1 MVPPLNAPKG
11 RSRPFL
17 DGFSLSL
24 LAIGAL
30 VFVVMGALDRAHR
43 QADERRYFFATSE
56 QELRY
61 ELTAAHLAVEE
72 FVAGDGRVD
81 PRRDVDD
88 RYAQALRRLDQLT
101 DDASPGDASR
111 LVDPLLA
118 DRIGALRAQVVA
130 LQALSRQRLA
140 VAGRSRVAD
149 DALDARFDKALNDAA
164 AASRA
169 ITEGLDAAVTR
180 ATRVLD
186 VLDVVLKLLVTLAF
200 VVGAVLVALRRR
212 AQRLA
217 FARLEARMDDAVS
230 QALAR
235 EARARALLNSSIDA
249 IVAADENGR
258 LTGCNPAAERLFGYA
273 EAELKGMDSRELMGE
288 PYHSLTEAQ
297 MGAYLK
303 RAREEGRGVS
313 EIVTGRRRDG
323 RDLVLDMSLSAVR
336 SGDKDVFMA
345 VMRDIGDRLA
355 AEQRFQAIFDHATS
369 AHFLLRRT
377 AITDC
382 NDAAVRLFAARDKVA
397 LGALRLGALLPEHQ
411 PDGEPSL
418 TVIELHL
425 QRDRARGAHVTELQC
440 RRLNG
445 ELFPAE
451 VTFTPVEVVG
461 EAITLF
467 EVRDLSERR
476 QSEQALV
483 VAKETAEAA
492 ARAKSQFLAT
502 VSHEIRTPMN
512 GIIGMTGLLL
522 ESDLDE
528 QQRQYIQAVK
538 SSADSLLAIIN
549 DILDFSKAEAG
560 KLTIEPL
567 PFDLVSTLEEACDLL
582 APHADEKKIAL
593 ALHVGRGMPSQVV
606 GDAGRIRQMTLNLL
620 SNAVKFT
627 TFGHVVL
634 EVEVMERRDTDA
646 IVRIAVH
653 DTGIGIPE
661 AQQSRIFE
669 DFSQADASMSRRF
682 GGTGLGLA
690 ITRRLTE
697 MMGGTAGFRS
707 VEGRGSTFWV
717 TLRLSVPAGAR
728 EASPLPDLA
737 GRRVLLVDAQ
747 EVTRRA
753 LAQRIEALGVAV
765 DTRALGD
772 HALQLLRQGA
782 AGGQPYDVVFVE
794 YGMRTSEGL
803 EFAQAL
809 RRERA
814 ISPTPL
820 VLLVRASDGITAEA
834 AASQGFVDV
843 VTKPAH
849 GAQLL
854 GAMRRARAARE
865 RRIAAGEI
873 TDSRPGPPR
882 RKTASRPAGETPPE
896 GTPVGTRVLLAE
908 DNPVN
913 QLVARAMLER
923 AGCVVQVAANGEEA
937 LRMSKDETFDVIF
950 MDCQMPT
957 LDGYAATAAIRRREG
972 DAQRTPIVAMTANA
986 MPGDRERCLSAG
998 MDDYIAKPIDDVLLR
1013 RALEKWAPQRPT
1025 P

>member
-30 VFVVMGALDRAHR
+30 VFVLMGVLDRAHR
-43 QADERRYFFATSE
+43 QAAERLHFFAATE
-56 QELRY
+56 QDLRY
-61 ELTAAHLAVEE
+61 DLTVAHLAVEQ
-72 FVAGDGRVD
+72 FVSGEGGVD
-81 PRRDVDD
+81 PARDVDG
-88 RYAQALRRLDQLT
+88 RYAHALRLLDQLV
-101 DDASPGDASR
+101 DDASSGDASR
-111 LVDPLLA
+111 LVDPLLT
-118 DRIGALRAQVVA
+118 DRVGSLRAQVVA
-130 LQALSRQRLA
+130 LQALGRQRLA
-140 VAGRSRVAD
+140 VGARSRAGD
-149 DALDARFDKALNDAA
+149 DALVARFNTALDEAA
-164 AASRA
+164 TEARA
-169 ITEGLDAAVTR
+169 INESLTGAAERVNR
-180 ATRVLD
+180 QLGVLD
-186 VLDVVLKLLVTLAF
+186 QVLKLLVALVF
-200 VVGAVLVALRRR
+200 VIGALLVALRRR
-212 AQRLA
+212 AQHLA
-217 FARLEARMDDAVS
+217 VSRLEAQMDDSVS

-249 IVAADENGR
+249 IVAVDDMGNI
-258 LTGCNPAAERLFGYA
+258 TGCNPAAERLFGYA
-273 EAELKGMDSRELMGE
+273 EADLRGVQARELMGE
-288 PYHSLTEAQ
+288 PYRSLSDEA
-297 MGAYLK
+297 MGVYLD
-303 RAREEGRGVS
+303 RAREDSRGVS

-323 RDLVLDMSLSAVR
+323 RDVLLDMSLSAVR
-336 SGDKDVFMA
+336 SEDNDVFMA
-345 VMRDIGDRLA
+345 VMRDIGDRVA

-369 AHFLLRRT
+369 AHFLLRKT

-382 NDAAVRLFAARDKVA
+382 NDAAVRLFTAKDKGGLSA
-397 LGALRLGALLPEHQ
+397 LALPALLPEHQ
-411 PDGEPSL
+411 PDGEASR
-418 TVIELHL
+418 TVIGLYL

-451 VTFTPVEVVG
+451 VTFTPVEVES
-461 EAITLF
+461 EAITLL

-522 ESDLDE
+522 ESELDE
-528 QQRQYIQAVK
+528 KQRQYIQAVK
-538 SSADSLLAIIN
+538 TSADSLLAIIN

-593 ALHVGRGMPSQVV
+593 ALHVGRGMPSQLV

-634 EVEVMERRDTDA
+634 EVEVVERSDTDA
-646 IVRIAVH
+646 MVRISVH

-697 MMGGTAGFRS
+697 MMGGAAGFRS

-717 TLRLSVPAGAR
+717 TLRLSVPHEAH
-728 EASPLPDLA
+728 EASPKPDLA
-737 GRRVLLVDAQ
+737 GRRVLVVDAQ

-753 LAQRIEALGVAV
+753 LAQRIEGLGAAV

-772 HALQLLRQGA
+772 HALQLMRQAA

-794 YGMRTSEGL
+794 YGTRTSEAL
-803 EFAQAL
+803 DFAQAL
-809 RRERA
+809 QRESA
-814 ISPTPL
+814 IAATPL
-820 VLLVRASDGITAEA
+820 VLLVRASDGVTAETA
-834 AASQGFVDV
+834 KPQGFVDV

-849 GAQLL
+849 GSQLL

-865 RRIAAGEI
+865 RRAAGEI
-873 TDSRPGPPR
+873 TDPRPARPR
-882 RKTASRPAGETPPE
+882 RKTASRPTGETPPE
-896 GTPVGTRVLLAE
+896 GTPTGPRVLLAE

-923 AGCVVQVAANGEEA
+923 AGCVVHVVVNGEEA
-937 LRMSKDETFDVIF
+937 VQVSGDEAFDVIF

-986 MPGDRERCLSAG
+986 MPGDRERCISAG
-998 MDDYIAKPIDDVLLR
+998 MDDYIAKPIDDALLKG
-1013 RALEKWAPQRPT
+1013 ALEKWGPQRPS

>member
-1 MVPPLNAPKG
+1 MVPPLHSPKG
-11 RSRPFL
+11 RARPFF

-30 VFVVMGALDRAHR
+30 GFVAMGSLDRAHR
-43 QADERRYFFATSE
+43 QAGERLHFFAATE
-56 QELRY
+56 QDLRY
-61 ELTAAHLAVEE
+61 DLTAAHLAVEQ
-72 FVAGDGRVD
+72 FVSGEGRVD
-81 PRRDVDD
+81 PARDINS
-88 RYAQALRRLDQLT
+88 RYVHALRLLDQLM
-101 DDASPGDASR
+101 DDASSGDASR
-111 LVDPLLA
+111 LVDPLLT
-118 DRIGALRAQVVA
+118 DRVAALRVQVVA
-130 LQALSRQRLA
+130 LQALGRQRLA
-140 VAGRSRVAD
+140 ADVRSRAENQALVARFNA
-149 DALDARFDKALNDAA
+149 ALDAASTE
-164 AASRA
+164 SRA
-169 ITEGLDAAVTR
+169 INESLAGAA
-180 ATRVLD
+180 ARVSRRLD
-186 VLDVVLKLLVTLAF
+186 VLDQVLQVLVALAF
-200 VVGAVLVALRRR
+200 AVGALFVALRRR
-212 AQRLA
+212 TQRRAMAQ
-217 FARLEARMDDAVS
+217 LEAQMDDSVS

-249 IVAADENGR
+249 IVSVDVSGNI
-258 LTGCNPAAERLFGYA
+258 TGCNPAAERLFGYT
-273 EAELKGMDSRELMGE
+273 EAEMRELQARELMGE
-288 PYHSLTEAQ
+288 PYRSMSDEQ
-297 MGAYLK
+297 MGRYLD
-303 RAREEGRGVS
+303 RARQDSRGVS
-313 EIVTGRRRDG
+313 EIGTGRRRDG
-323 RDLVLDMSLSAVR
+323 RDVTLDMSLSAVG
-336 SGDKDVFMA
+336 SGDSDVFMA
-345 VMRDIGDRLA
+345 VMRDIGDRVA

-369 AHFLLRRT
+369 AHFLLRKT
-377 AITDC
+377 AIIDF
-382 NDAAVRLFAARDKVA
+382 NDSAVGLFAARDKGE
-397 LGALRLGALLPEHQ
+397 LGALALGALLPEHQ
-411 PDGEPSL
+411 PDGEASQ
-418 TVIELHL
+418 TVVGLYL

-451 VTFTPVEVVG
+451 VTFTPVEVEG
-461 EAITLF
+461 EAITLL

-522 ESDLDE
+522 ESELDE
-528 QQRQYIQAVK
+528 KQRQYIQAVK

-593 ALHVGRGMPSQVV
+593 ALHVGRGLPSQLV

-634 EVEVMERRDTDA
+634 EVEVIERRDTDA
-646 IVRIAVH
+646 MVRISVH

-697 MMGGTAGFRS
+697 MMGGAAGFRS

-717 TLRLSVPAGAR
+717 TLRLTVPHDAH
-728 EASPLPDLA
+728 EASPMPDLA
-737 GRRVLLVDAQ
+737 GRRVLVVDAQ

-753 LAQRIEALGVAV
+753 LAQRIDSLGATV

-772 HALQLLRQGA
+772 HALQLLRQA
-782 AGGQPYDVVFVE
+782 ATGGQPYDAVFVE
-794 YGMRTSEGL
+794 LGTRTSEGL
-803 EFAQAL
+803 DFAHAL
-809 RRERA
+809 RRETA
-814 ISPTPL
+814 IAATPL
-820 VLLVRASDGITAEA
+820 VLLVRASDGVSADA
-834 AASQGFVDV
+834 AKAMGFVDV

-849 GAQLL
+849 GSQLL
-854 GAMRRARAARE
+854 GAMRRARRARE
-865 RRIAAGEI
+865 RGTGEI
-873 TDSRPGPPR
+873 TDPRPAPRRRTQSRPSG
-882 RKTASRPAGETPPE
+882 STPPD
-896 GTPVGTRVLLAE
+896 GTPIGPRVLLAE

-937 LRMSKDETFDVIF
+937 VQMSADGSFDMIF

-986 MPGDRERCLSAG
+986 MPGDRERCISAG
-998 MDDYIAKPIDDVLLR
+998 MDDYIAKPIDDAMLR
-1013 RALEKWAPQRPT
+1013 QALEKWGPQRST
-1025 P
+1025 A